1 MGLRIAR
8 LLLGGC
14 IAGLIVGLLYS
25 LLLVWLAAERLSD
38 SLSAA
43 HIDNMTVL
51 FAALGV
57 LLAWASTWLARQL
70 SGLSGGILWLGA
82 LTAAAA
88 TIELMCVFDVI
99 DFADLSLDEQV
110 CLAVSFVAFVL
121 ATGFFARTPDKL
133 LQ

>member
-8 LLLGGC
+8 LLLGAC

-25 LLLVWLAAERLSD
+25 LLLVWLAAEPLSD
-38 SLSAA
+38 SFSAA

-88 TIELMCVFDVI
+88 AVEVMWMFDVVG
-99 DFADLSLDEQV
+99 FGSLSLDEKV
-110 CLAVSFVAFVL
+110 CLAVSFTAFVL
-121 ATGFFARTPDKL
+121 ATGFFARRSDKL
-133 LQ
+133 FH

>member
-1 MGLRIAR
+1 
-8 LLLGGC
+8 
-14 IAGLIVGLLYS
+14 
-25 LLLVWLAAERLSD
+25 
-38 SLSAA
+38 
-43 HIDNMTVL
+43 
-51 FAALGV
+51 V

-70 SGLSGGILWLGA
+70 SGLSGRILWLGA